1 MNSHNRFRQYF
12 LSKSHEGGGGEVGDS
27 RDTKPLQLLGIEPP
41 LLILSYLENKGRG
54 G

>member
-1 MNSHNRFRQYF
+1 MYSQNRFRQYF
-12 LSKSHEGGGGEVGDS
+12 LSKGHVGGGGGVGDS
-27 RDTKPLQLLGIEPP
+27 RDTKPLQLLGIEHP